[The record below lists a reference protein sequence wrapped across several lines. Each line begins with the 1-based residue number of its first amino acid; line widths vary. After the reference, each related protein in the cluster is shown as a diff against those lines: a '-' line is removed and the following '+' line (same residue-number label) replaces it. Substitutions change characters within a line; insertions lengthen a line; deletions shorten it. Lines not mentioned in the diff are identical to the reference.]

1 MSFEGER
8 GVHLAQF
15 RGVLRPPRERD
26 YLASASLPS
35 RWSFFQAIS
44 KVSSVSNL
52 CDPEV
57 LFTCN
62 PEKGKP
68 FGGSSEAILQPLR
81 DFQDGKAP
89 RKEHWPR
96 CQENRVP
103 SPALPLACC
112 VTSFRLLSFSGAKHS
127 SLLNLPPL
135 IPTLSWN
142 VGEVLTLHVFNKGR
156 RPRRGRPRRG
166 ACLKVFPGSRAQHS
180 PL

>member
-1 MSFEGER
+1 MVTVRGSGNRSPTPFMSDRCCMSFEGER

-15 RGVLRPPRERD
+15 RGVLRPPCERD
-26 YLASASLPS
+26 CLASASLPS

-44 KVSSVSNL
+44 KISSVSNL

-57 LFTCN
+57 LFTV
-62 PEKGKP
+62 
-68 FGGSSEAILQPLR
+68 LQPLR

-96 CQENRVP
+96 CQENGVP

-112 VTSFRLLSFSGAKHS
+112 VTSFRLLSFSGAKHP

-142 VGEVLTLHVFNKGR
+142 VGEVLTLHAFNKGLD
-156 RPRRGRPRRG
+156 RGG
-166 ACLKVFPGSRAQHS
+166 VCV
-180 PL
+180 